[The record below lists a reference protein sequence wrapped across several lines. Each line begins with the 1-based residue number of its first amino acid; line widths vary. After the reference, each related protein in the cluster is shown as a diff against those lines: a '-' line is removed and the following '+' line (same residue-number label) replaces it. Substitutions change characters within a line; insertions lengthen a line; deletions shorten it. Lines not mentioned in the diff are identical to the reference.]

1 MKRYLFSQ
9 IALFMAL
16 IAQAASYTTV
26 TIDQIPYRLY
36 DETMEA
42 HVYLNSSST
51 TLTVTNNRLELP
63 EKVTNAEKE
72 YTVTEIEYFSCGNT
86 VLELVTPKTMTRV
99 VSVKKG
105 VKTLTLGAAVTSVN
119 DLHESTNLQSF
130 VVAEGNAH
138 FSVDEYGILYNKDKT
153 TLRYAPY
160 GNRSSFT
167 SFTVPSTV
175 TVIGGEAFVK
185 FDKLQ
190 SVTIPS
196 SVKTIDRSAFNGCGQ
211 LLSVTLLEGL
221 ESINDYAFENC
232 GNLTNCKFPNS
243 LKSIGKHAFYSC
255 SLSNFS
261 LPEQLRTIGEEAF
274 RYGIKNSALSTL
286 VIPEYVQ
293 SIGGLAFYG
302 VTIDEVIVHSIP
314 FELSTDNVFG
324 SPYKTLVVP
333 KGTRD
338 IFGTR
343 EGWKRFNKIIEG
355 DFEPTFNVSDYPPGD
370 WSLPSDGYEI
380 TQDKVTY
387 KLYRSGV
394 ARVYTQSYPASGEL
408 VIPESVY
415 AVGHTFPVDGVE
427 YFKTSSGCIVDLK
440 LPNTITFVNS
450 VKGGVQ
456 VLTLPA
462 SVTSVSG
469 LHESTNLQ
477 SFVVAEGNAHFSV
490 DEYGILYNKD
500 KTTLRYA
507 PYGNRSSFTSFTV
520 PSTVTVIG
528 GEAFVKFDKLQS
540 VTIPSSVKTIDRS
553 AFNGCGQLLSV
564 TLLEGLE
571 SINDYAFENCGNL
584 TNCKFP
590 NSLKSIG
597 KHAFYSCSLSNF
609 SLPEQ
614 LRTIGEEAFRYGI
627 KNSALSTLV
636 IPEYVQSIGDYA
648 FDGVTINEVHS
659 RIMEPQPIGT
669 SNVFGSTTN
678 QILVVPTG
686 TKSLYEA
693 TAGWN
698 RIPVINES
706 DDLLPTSVRCLKP
719 VITRSGNILT
729 ITAQPEDAKIY
740 YTLDGKEPTA
750 NSNLYDKPIEMV
762 GNCTVKAIALKEG
775 LKDSPVA
782 SFTVDWFT
790 VADVEIRVTD
800 DLAIEMTTQTE
811 GATIRYTLDG
821 TDPTENGYVYP
832 NKPVSIG
839 NDCTIKAVGI
849 KNNFNNSKITSYVLN
864 WAQLTCPKPTFR
876 LSGTKLYIEATL
888 ADVTVYYTMDGTE
901 PTKSSPQYVLGEPIE
916 LTSNITIKAFCTK
929 KGYRDSEV
937 GTYVTSAFNV
947 SSPIITREG
956 NTISITTETVGATI
970 YYTLDGSEP
979 TKNSTPYDAAN
990 PIVAS
995 RNCTIKAIAFKD
1007 GYNNSPVMTFTV
1019 DWFTVADVEIRV
1031 TDDLAIEMTTQT
1043 EGATIRYT
1051 LDGTDPTENGY
1062 VYPNKP
1068 VSIGNDCTIKAVGIK
1083 NNFNNSKI
1091 TSYVLNWAQLTCP
1104 KPTFRLSGTKLY
1116 IEATLADVT
1125 VYYTMDGTE
1134 PTKSSPQY
1142 VLGEPIEL
1150 TSNITIKAFCTKKGY
1165 RDSEVGTY
1173 VTSAFNVSSPII
1185 TREGNTISI
1194 TTETVGATIYYTL
1207 DGSEPTK
1214 NSTPYDA
1221 ANPIVASRNCTIK
1234 AIAFK
1239 DGYNNSPVMTFTVDW
1254 FTVADVVI
1262 RVLENLSVEMN
1273 TDTEGAT
1280 IYYTKDG
1287 NDPTVNSSI
1296 YDAGHP
1302 FVLTENCTIKA
1313 IAMKKDY
1320 KSSQITKVVVDWL
1333 KVANVRIRLNDDL
1346 EIEMTTDTEGATIKY
1361 TDDGSDPAENGKV
1374 YPGRP
1379 MSFLSD
1385 CTIKAIGTKTG
1396 FNDSEITVFSLQWAQ
1411 WTCPKPTF
1419 RYSGKKLYIETVME
1433 GANIYYTIDGD
1444 EPTKNSTQY
1453 TLGVPIELAQNCT
1466 VRAIVTKPGYR
1477 NSEPATEVVE
1487 IFVVSPP
1494 SFELQAD
1501 NRLKITCNDPADA
1514 AIYYG
1519 IGEDA
1524 ELSILYQNP
1533 IILTDNRVI
1542 RAIAKKSGYKDS
1554 PIESYNPTQV
1564 ACEEPSLENYDGRF
1578 FTLKVPEGATVYYAQ
1593 NGDPYSG
1600 EMYREKG
1607 EVKGLG
1613 TLRCVAKHPYKNDSK
1628 VVDIPINYY
1637 YGGDGLAEVNG
1648 VGVLQNSFGWSGT
1661 DDITALNVR
1670 GPLNATDLE
1679 FIKTK
1684 FQQLQHLNLEQTT
1697 IKERALTTGAFAGMP
1712 SLVTFYS
1719 PKDIIN
1725 VGDRIFANCPRLAAI
1740 VWNAS
1745 EKIPDNALGEQKNP
1759 NLLVYAGNRLL
1770 APAGVVNVV
1779 QNGSASS
1786 IVLTDVSEGN
1796 NNFYCPIAFKA
1807 ERISYTHN
1815 YSMETKV
1822 GECQGWETIAL
1833 PFTVQKIMHQS
1844 KGELTPFKKFEEEG
1858 SSENARPFWLRALT
1872 PTGFEDVATL
1882 EANTPYIICMPNSTA
1897 YASRYN
1903 VNGNVTFSAEN
1914 TEVPATEMTVVEK
1927 GENAFTATFLKK
1939 EKNSSVWPINKNE
1952 EYMGYMPGS
1961 AFVPNLRDVRPF
1973 EAYAYN
1979 RNSLSAPR
1987 ILSLAEIGGTSGTTG
2002 ILLMLNDEQ
2011 KNDGAWYTVDGRKLQ
2026 QKPTTK
2032 GVYIKNGKKIIMK

>member
-1 MKRYLFSQ
+1 
-9 IALFMAL
+9 MAL

-42 HVYLNSSST
+42 HVYYDNNFAEPN
-51 TLTVTNNRLELP
+51 VTNNRIELP
-63 EKVTNAEKE
+63 ETVNYDDKT
-72 YTVTEIEYFSCGNT
+72 YTVTEIKHFSSNGSKSYTIVTSST
-86 VLELVTPKTMTRV
+86 VTKVSSVYSGVIRLILAEN
-99 VSVKKG
+99 VSVVTDMQLSRDLQAFEVVDRNMSFSAENG
-105 VKTLTLGAAVTSVN
+105 V
-119 DLHESTNLQSF
+119 
-130 VVAEGNAH
+130 
-138 FSVDEYGILYNKDKT
+138 LYDKDKT
-153 TLRYAPY
+153 KLYYAPY
-160 GNRSSFT
+160 GRANEFVNFTVPATVKSIGDYAFYNFGKLNSISLPDGLKSIGNEAFYECKSLTNCTLPDELEVIGSNAFRNCNLNVNNFKLPSHLRRIGGWAFGGALNSNSLTSFTIPQNIEYIGTNAFFDIEIPIIYIHCKPCEIGENAFSDHISFTVFVPRGMRDIFSTYMGWRDLSDIEEGDFEPWYDTSGYECGSKELDGNRQYINQKGLIYYLYKSGVAKVNCSSYDPATGETVLKVPESVYFRANYYTVDAIEQFGTKSQDVFVDLQLPNTITSISDVRGGVKILRLPRSVTSVSSLHNCYYLERFEVDEENQSFSTDEYGVLYDKNKKKLFFAPHGKISSFT

-175 TVIGGEAFVK
+175 TSIGGYAFSH
-185 FDKLQ
+185 FDKLV
-190 SVTIPS
+190 SIFLP
-196 SVKTIDRSAFNGCGQ
+196 
-211 LLSVTLLEGL
+211 EGL
-221 ESINDYAFENC
+221 KEIEVNSFEHCETLYNC
-232 GNLTNCKFPNS
+232 QLPSTVEK
-243 LKSIGKHAFYSC
+243 IGKQAFINC
-255 SLSNFS
+255 PLRNFS
-261 LPEQLRTIGEEAF
+261 LPWQIRTIEEQVF
-274 RYGIKNSALSTL
+274 GIPNGNLYGYQCLENGHMKVLF
-286 VIPEYVQ
+286 IPPYLQ
-293 SIGGLAFYG
+293 SIGSYAFINCQ
-302 VTIDEVIVHSIP
+302 IDSIK
-314 FELSTDNVFG
+314 S
-324 SPYKTLVVP
+324 Y
-333 KGTRD
+333 
-338 IFGTR
+338 I
-343 EGWKRFNKIIEG
+343 
-355 DFEPTFNVSDYPPGD
+355 SDKNAV
-370 WSLPSDGYEI
+370 LPISM
-380 TQDKVTY
+380 
-387 KLYRSGV
+387 
-394 ARVYTQSYPASGEL
+394 
-408 VIPESVY
+408 
-415 AVGHTFPVDGVE
+415 
-427 YFKTSSGCIVDLK
+427 
-440 LPNTITFVNS
+440 
-450 VKGGVQ
+450 
-456 VLTLPA
+456 
-462 SVTSVSG
+462 
-469 LHESTNLQ
+469 
-477 SFVVAEGNAHFSV
+477 
-490 DEYGILYNKD
+490 
-500 KTTLRYA
+500 
-507 PYGNRSSFTSFTV
+507 
-520 PSTVTVIG
+520 
-528 GEAFVKFDKLQS
+528 
-540 VTIPSSVKTIDRS
+540 S
-553 AFNGCGQLLSV
+553 AFDNQ
-564 TLLEGLE
+564 
-571 SINDYAFENCGNL
+571 
-584 TNCKFP
+584 
-590 NSLKSIG
+590 
-597 KHAFYSCSLSNF
+597 SN
-609 SLPEQ
+609 
-614 LRTIGEEAFRYGI
+614 I
-627 KNSALSTLV
+627 K
-636 IPEYVQSIGDYA
+636 
-648 FDGVTINEVHS
+648 
-659 RIMEPQPIGT
+659 
-669 SNVFGSTTN
+669 
-678 QILVVPTG
+678 LVVPTG
-686 TKSLYEA
+686 MKEQYKVVS
-693 TAGWN
+693 GWN
-698 RIPVINES
+698 YMTDITES
-706 DDLLPTSVRCLKP
+706 DDLLPSAYMCLKP

-750 NSNLYDKPIEMV
+750 NSNLYDKPIEVV
-762 GNCTVKAIALKEG
+762 GNCTVKAVALKEG

-888 ADVTVYYTMDGTE
+888 TDVTVYYTMDGTE
-901 PTKSSPQYVLGEPIE
+901 PTKSSPQYVMGEPIE

-956 NTISITTETVGATI
+956 NTISITTETA
-970 YYTLDGSEP
+970 
-979 TKNSTPYDAAN
+979 
-990 PIVAS
+990 
-995 RNCTIKAIAFKD
+995 
-1007 GYNNSPVMTFTV
+1007 
-1019 DWFTVADVEIRV
+1019 
-1031 TDDLAIEMTTQT
+1031 
-1043 EGATIRYT
+1043 
-1051 LDGTDPTENGY
+1051 
-1062 VYPNKP
+1062 
-1068 VSIGNDCTIKAVGIK
+1068 
-1083 NNFNNSKI
+1083 
-1091 TSYVLNWAQLTCP
+1091 
-1104 KPTFRLSGTKLY
+1104 
-1116 IEATLADVT
+1116 
-1125 VYYTMDGTE
+1125 
-1134 PTKSSPQY
+1134 
-1142 VLGEPIEL
+1142 
-1150 TSNITIKAFCTKKGY
+1150 
-1165 RDSEVGTY
+1165 
-1173 VTSAFNVSSPII
+1173 
-1185 TREGNTISI
+1185 
-1194 TTETVGATIYYTL
+1194 GATIYYTL

-1725 VGDRIFANCPRLAAI
+1725 VGESIFANCPRLAAI

-1759 NLLVYAGNRLL
+1759 NLLVYASNRLL

-1796 NNFYCPIAFKA
+1796 NNFYCPIAFKV

-1833 PFTVQKIMHQS
+1833 PFTVQKITHKS

-1939 EKNSSVWPINKNE
+1939 EKKSSVWPINKNE

-1961 AFVPNLRDVRPF
+1961 AFVPNLRDVSPF

-2011 KNDGAWYTVDGRKLQ
+2011 KNDGAWYTVDGRKLR